1 MLLERIYDE
10 DLAQAGYF
18 IGCQAKGEAVVI
30 DARRDIAD
38 YLALAAKHGM
48 RIVAVTETHIHADY
62 LSGTRELAAAVGAE
76 VYVSGEGGADWQY
89 GFDAR
94 RLYDRDTIT
103 IGNITIQARH
113 TPGHTPEHLVFL
125 VTDGAFASEPGY
137 LISGDFVFAGDLG
150 RPDLLDEAAGGV
162 DTRFEGA
169 RQLFT
174 SLREVFLTLPD
185 HVQVHPGHGSGSACG
200 KALGALP
207 STTVGYERANAWWS
221 RHLAA
226 DDEQGFIEELLDGQ
240 PDAHAYF
247 ARMKKQNR
255 EGPAVLG
262 ERGPVPELAV
272 AEVARRLEADEITF
286 LDTRPPAQA
295 HQGTVAGSLNIPD
308 GSKTATYAAWAYD
321 PEADSRPLV
330 LLAEDQTAAQAIAD
344 RLLRVGIDQTAGY
357 VTTIDGLPRFV
368 PPLIEPAEL
377 AGFDAALLLDV
388 RQRGEYAAGHIPGAT
403 QLSAARVLW
412 HQDELPRSGTIV
424 TYCQSGMR
432 NTVAASAL
440 RRAGHAVVELDGS
453 YNAWRAWQETT
464 SETAL
469 A

>member
-10 DLAQAGYF
+10 DLAQTGYF

-30 DARRDIAD
+30 DARRDIAE

-62 LSGTRELAAAVGAE
+62 LSGTRELAAATGAK

-89 GFDAR
+89 GFEAE
-94 RLYDRDTIT
+94 RLYDTEAIT

-113 TPGHTPEHLVFL
+113 TPGHTPEHLVLL
-125 VTDGAFASEPGY
+125 VTDGAFAEEPGY

-174 SLREVFLTLPD
+174 SLRKVFLALPD
-185 HVQVHPGHGSGSACG
+185 HVQVYPGHGAGSACG

-226 DDEQGFIEELLDGQ
+226 GDEKGFIQELLDGQ

-262 ERGPVPELAV
+262 ERAPVLELSV
-272 AEVARRLEADEITF
+272 ADVAQRLKRDEITF
-286 LDTRPPAQA
+286 VDTRPPAKA

-308 GSKTATYAAWAYD
+308 GPKTVTYAAWAYD
-321 PEADSRPLV
+321 PETDTRPLV
-330 LLAEDQTAAQAIAD
+330 VLAEDQRAAQSIAD

-357 VTTIDGLPRFV
+357 FTTIEGLPQFV
-368 PPLIEPAEL
+368 PPLVSPAEL
-377 AGFDAALLLDV
+377 QGFDAALLLDV
-388 RQRGEYAAGHIPGAT
+388 RQRGEYAAGHIPDAK

-412 HQDELPRSGTIV
+412 HQDELPDSGPIV

-440 RRAGHAVVELDGS
+440 RRAGHDVVELDGS
-453 YNAWRAWQETT
+453 YNAWRTWRETQT
-464 SETAL
+464 ESAPI
-469 A
+469 